1 MRLRHAFRAM
11 GSPCS
16 VVLDGADRAALEA
29 AAAAAQAEVLR
40 LEAKYSRYRDDSLT
54 RRINDS
60 AGGRGIDVDDETAG
74 LLDYA
79 EVAWRES
86 GGLFDPTSGVL
97 RRAWDFRAQRLPTQ
111 DQIDRLLPL
120 VGWQRLS
127 WRRPHLQ
134 LPVAGMELDF
144 GGYVKEYAAD
154 TAAARCIE
162 LGVGHGYVELGGDIR
177 ALGPQLGGDPWRIG
191 IRDPRQPERALVAID
206 LAAGA
211 VASSGDYE
219 RCIVAD
225 GRRYGHILDPRSG
238 WPVENGWAGVSV
250 VAAQALIAGTATTTA
265 MLLGADG
272 GPWLDSLGLPN
283 LRICADGRVEGT
295 LAPRHPTL
303 AATP

>member
-16 VVLDGADRAALEA
+16 VVLDGSDRAALETA
-29 AAAAAQAEVLR
+29 AAAAEAEVLR
-40 LEAKYSRYRDDSLT
+40 LEAKYSRYREDSLT

-97 RRAWDFRAQRLPTQ
+97 RRAWDFRALRLPTQ

-127 WRRPHLQ
+127 WRRPHLH

-219 RCIVAD
+219 RCIVVD

-272 GPWLDSLGLPN
+272 GPWRDSLGLPN
-283 LRICADGRVEGT
+283 LRVRTDGRAEGT
-295 LAPRHPTL
+295 LAPSRTSP
-303 AATP
+303 

>member
-162 LGVGHGYVELGGDIR
+162 LGVTCGYVELGGDIR
-177 ALGPQLGGDPWRIG
+177 ALGPQLDGTAWRIG
-191 IRDPRQPERALVAID
+191 IRDPRRPGQALLAID

-211 VASSGDYE
+211 IASSGDYE

-250 VAAQALIAGTATTTA
+250 VAPQTLIAGTATTTA
-265 MLLGADG
+265 MLLGAAG